1 MNQISIPHR
10 KTQEATVS
18 VSVIVAVQNQSK
30 TIEWLDHELHQLMAD
45 CGQTCEVIYVDDG
58 STDSTWSILRRLQKQ
73 SSDTQL
79 IKMRTAFGEAS
90 VLEAALEHAKGDKIL
105 FITARVGVQPRDLRK
120 LLDQLENNNDV
131 VIGVRHPRRDSY
143 INRFVSR
150 LFNAATNAM
159 TRLRLH
165 DINSGVL
172 AMQRE
177 VLEYVPFYGALNTF
191 IPVLAHRQGYRIAE
205 VNVEQ
210 RRGQY
215 AKSLHPRDYIRR
227 LLDLVS
233 VVFLSRYTKKPLH
246 FLGFLGVIFTIV
258 GAGIDIYLFFYRLFG
273 FGGIAGRP
281 MLLLGMV
288 LLVIGLQMIAVGLL
302 GEMIIFT
309 HAKEIREYNIE
320 EIIGKS

>member
-1 MNQISIPHR
+1 MNQISMPHK
-10 KTQEATVS
+10 KTQEATVA

-45 CGQTCEVIYVDDG
+45 CGQPCEVIYVDDG
-58 STDSTWSILRRLQKQ
+58 STDTTWSILQRLQKQ

-79 IKMRTAFGEAS
+79 IKMRTAFGEGS
-90 VLEAALEHAKGDKIL
+90 VLEAALEHARGEKIL
-105 FITARVGVQPRDLRK
+105 FITARVGVQPRDLQK
-120 LLDQLENNNDV
+120 LLDKLDENVDV

-143 INRFVSR
+143 INRFVSW
-150 LFNAATNAM
+150 LFNTATNLL
-159 TRLRLH
+159 TKIHLR
-165 DINSGVL
+165 DINSGVI
-172 AMQRE
+172 ATRRD
-177 VLEYVPFYGALNTF
+177 VLHYVPFYGALNTF
-191 IPVLAHRQGYRIAE
+191 IPVLAHHQGYRIAE

-210 RRGQY
+210 KRGQY
-215 AKSLHPRDYIRR
+215 AKSIHPRDYIRR

-233 VVFLSRYTKKPLH
+233 VVFLSRYTKRPLH

-258 GAGIDIYLFFYRLFG
+258 GAGIDIYLFFYRLLG
-273 FGGIAGRP
+273 IGGIAGRP

-309 HAKEIREYNIE
+309 HAREIREYNIE
-320 EIIGKS
+320 EIIG